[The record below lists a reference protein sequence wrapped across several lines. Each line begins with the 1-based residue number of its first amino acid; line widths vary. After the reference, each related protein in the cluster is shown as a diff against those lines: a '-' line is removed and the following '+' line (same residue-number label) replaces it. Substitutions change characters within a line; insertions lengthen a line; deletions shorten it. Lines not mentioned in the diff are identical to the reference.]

1 MDVYSKAIEK
11 IERGSKFNIDL
22 SKRTLSIDK
31 KRVKL
36 KDQDLGM
43 NRIDDMP
50 RILEVIDE
58 LYKDFRTSVPSE
70 TADNNQGRYFR
81 AFDIDN
87 LTDEQLIYGENR
99 QIARFR
105 LEFFILCQ
113 LIYGTFIWDD
123 ELLGGT
129 WFYQSKM
136 DKSLVIRKES
146 LGL

>member
-11 IERGSKFNIDL
+11 IERGSKFSIDL
-22 SKRTLSIDK
+22 AKRTLSIDK

-36 KDQDLGM
+36 KDQNLGI
-43 NRIDDMP
+43 NRIDEMP
-50 RILEVIDE
+50 RILTIINE
-58 LYKDFRTSVPSE
+58 LYSDFRTSVPSE
-70 TADNNQGRYFR
+70 TADSNQGRYFR
-81 AFDIDN
+81 ALDIES
-87 LTDEQLIYGENR
+87 LTDEQLAHGENR

-129 WFYQSKM
+129 WFYQSQI